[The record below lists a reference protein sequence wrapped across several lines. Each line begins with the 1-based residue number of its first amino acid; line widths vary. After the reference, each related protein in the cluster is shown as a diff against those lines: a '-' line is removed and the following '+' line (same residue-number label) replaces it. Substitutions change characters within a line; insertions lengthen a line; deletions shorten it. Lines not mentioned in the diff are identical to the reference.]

1 MGLSL
6 RPISLVDAN
15 AFVSRLHRHHGRFPR
30 WKFGVAV
37 EDEERVLRGV
47 VIVTL
52 PLNQNHMDGWTLEV
66 ARCCTDGAK
75 NAPSMLYGAA
85 WRAAKEMGYRRM
97 LTYTLNTEP
106 GTSLR
111 AAGWRETGTT
121 DGKRPWN
128 NRRGRSLGG
137 GAGVA
142 KIRWEP
148 DGSHKVERDPLTARS
163 CEHLNNLRLFE

>member
-15 AFVSRLHRHHGRFPR
+15 AFVTRLHRHHGRFPR
-30 WKFGVAV
+30 WKFGIAV
-37 EDEERVLRGV
+37 EDEEYVLRGV
-47 VIVTL
+47 VMVTL

-85 WRAAKEMGYRRM
+85 WRVAKEMGYRRM
-97 LTYTLNTEP
+97 LTYTLNSEP

-128 NRRGRSLGG
+128 KRRGRSSGG
-137 GAGVA
+137 GAGIA

-148 DGSHKVERDPLTARS
+148 DGSNKVERDKLTSRS
-163 CEHLNNLRLFE
+163 REHRDNLRLFE